1 MSGSVVTAFSVSI
14 HQVLTVRWSLVTGD
28 IGESKNQIDF
38 TIIEFTFWRGETG
51 VHNQQVQSSNGD
63 KNLAVLEQGRYVGWR
78 IVRRARW
85 SKEMSL
91 TVD

>member
-14 HQVLTVRWSLVTGD
+14 HQVLTVRWSLVAGD

-38 TIIEFTFWRGETG
+38 TIMEFAFWR
-51 VHNQQVQSSNGD
+51 VKLLYIISKFISSNGD